1 MMPRVVKS
9 KGLIAI
15 APSGMK
21 FVDNGVPKPLD
32 AATIRLML
40 KGWEIVKQI
49 DSLMEA
55 LDEINRRLIEA
66 HGDGCELAVTD
77 VCRVIIDASESA
89 KITDVERLKAVLGP
103 RFADLVKAE
112 ACYRPEQKLI
122 EMACDGDEPLQ
133 PAIRECISIVKSE
146 DVTWKGAR

>member
-1 MMPRVVKS
+1 VKS

-15 APSGMK
+15 APAGMK
-21 FVDNGVPKPLD
+21 FVDDGVPKPLD

-40 KGWEIVKQI
+40 KGWEIRKQI

-77 VCRVIIDASESA
+77 VCRAILSARDCA
-89 KITDVERLKAVLGP
+89 KITDVGRLRKVLGF
-103 RFADLVKAE
+103 RFDELIKSEVS
-112 ACYRPEQKLI
+112 YRPEQKLI

-133 PAIRECISIVKSE
+133 PVIRECISIVKSE
-146 DVTWKGAR
+146 EVTWKGAR